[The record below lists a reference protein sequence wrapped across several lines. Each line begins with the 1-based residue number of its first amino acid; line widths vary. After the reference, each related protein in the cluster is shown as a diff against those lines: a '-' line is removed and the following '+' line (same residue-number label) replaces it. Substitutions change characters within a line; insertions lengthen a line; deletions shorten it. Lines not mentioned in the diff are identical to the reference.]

1 VGPTERTAG
10 GGPAADPGIPSG
22 LPGRAAR
29 AELGRSLRTAHPR
42 GVHGGWSPRPGRPD
56 PVELLGRSDP
66 DRVPELVPVRYA
78 RMAASPF
85 AFYRGAAAVMA
96 DDLAATDVTGL
107 RVQACG
113 DAHLLNFGLFAS
125 PERHLVFDVN
135 DFDETLPGPWEW
147 DVKRLAASL
156 AVAAREDGF
165 DDRRTAETVRAC
177 VAAYRHQLRVF
188 SGLGVLDLWYAHL
201 DAEASLVGLP
211 LSRDGRLRV
220 ERALAQA
227 RRRTSRQA
235 LDRLTTE
242 VDGQRRIRSE
252 PPTLVRIPLE
262 GFGRQL
268 VDMYDS
274 YAASLDDDRRELL
287 ARYRVVD
294 LAVKVVGVGSV
305 GTRCCI
311 VLLEGADPDD
321 VLFLQYKQAG
331 ASVLEQYLEASRF
344 DNAGRRVVAG
354 QRLTQAASDIF
365 LGWGVGADGNHYYF
379 RQYRDMKGG
388 FELDTT
394 SPDRGRHLAELG
406 QLCGWS
412 LARAHA
418 RTGDA
423 VAIAAYLGKR
433 DRFDRA
439 VVEFAVPYADQNRLD
454 HARLLE
460 AIADGEVPADLRP

>member
-1 VGPTERTAG
+1 MAE
-10 GGPAADPGIPSG
+10 PAVPAG
-22 LPGRAAR
+22 LPSRAER
-29 AELGRSLRTAHPR
+29 AELGRSLRAALPR
-42 GVHGGWSPRPGRPD
+42 GTHGWSPRSDRPD
-56 PVELLGRSDP
+56 PVEVLGRSDP

-96 DDLAATDVTGL
+96 DDLAATGTTGL

-147 DVKRLAASL
+147 DIKRLAASL

-165 DDRRTAETVRAC
+165 DDARTAETVRAC

-188 SGLGVLDLWYAHL
+188 ASMGVLDLWYTHL

-220 ERALAQA
+220 EQALARA
-227 RRRTSRQA
+227 RRHTSRQA

-242 VDGQRRIRSE
+242 VDGRRRIRSE
-252 PPTLVRIPLE
+252 PPTLVRIPLD
-262 GFGRQL
+262 GFGAEL
-268 VDMYDS
+268 VGMYDS
-274 YAASLDDDRRELL
+274 YAASLAEDRRELL

-331 ASVLEQYLEASRF
+331 QSVLEPHVGASRY
-344 DNAGRRVVAG
+344 DNSGQRVVAG

-365 LGWGVGADGNHYYF
+365 LGWGTGADGNH
-379 RQYRDMKGG
+379 
-388 FELDTT
+388 TT
-394 SPDRGRHLAELG
+394 SASSG
-406 QLCGWS
+406 
-412 LARAHA
+412 
-418 RTGDA
+418 T
-423 VAIAAYLGKR
+423 
-433 DRFDRA
+433 
-439 VVEFAVPYADQNRLD
+439 
-454 HARLLE
+454 
-460 AIADGEVPADLRP
+460 